1 MLSTELLLKL
11 ELQYERLDQKFLDNV
26 KVLYPFNNLIIGGQ
40 EFNFHILY
48 ADELLKKVTS
58 PGGIALDETVFWLD
72 SEDENL
78 TFTYSQF
85 CSGYIKDSAFNIELD
100 DCRFVIKGGNRGGP
114 KNYFENLSIRDG
126 IQKIALNANSN
137 MDLTDAAAAV
147 KPKQSSPQ
155 IQ

>member
-11 ELQYERLDQKFLDNV
+11 ETSYERLDQKFLDNV
-26 KVLYPFNNLIIGGQ
+26 KILYPFSNLIIGGQ

-48 ADELLKKVTS
+48 ADELLKKVTA
-58 PGGIALDETVFWLD
+58 PGGIAQGEPVFWLD

-85 CSGYIKDSAFNIELD
+85 CSGYIKDSAFNIKLD
-100 DCRFVIKGGNRGGP
+100 DCSVIISGGKKGGP
-114 KNYFENLSIRDG
+114 INYFENLSIRDE
-126 IQKIALNANSN
+126 IQKIALNANNN